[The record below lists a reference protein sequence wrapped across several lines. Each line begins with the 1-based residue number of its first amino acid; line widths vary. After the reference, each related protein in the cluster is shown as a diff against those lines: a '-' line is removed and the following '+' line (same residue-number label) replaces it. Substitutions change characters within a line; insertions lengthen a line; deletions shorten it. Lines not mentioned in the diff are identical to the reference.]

1 MNGLGSGT
9 DQILPQWPR
18 RPLRHFAWAVCRH
31 QTRQTRQGK
40 TKPWMINC
48 WRHMPWVHAVGDSLF
63 PTTLRLMYMYC
74 SVATVTVQLCNTHVH
89 VLLCCSNHCTTAIL
103 MYMYY
108 YVAAI
113 AVQLCHADVHVLL
126 CCSNCC
132 TTLQYWCTCTAM
144 LQQSLYNSAILMQE
158 SGDPRDRSEALKRY
172 GHIISIVCIHIKLL
186 LSVVYCMLVSPEL
199 SVTKKQ
205 CV

>member
-1 MNGLGSGT
+1 MSSCSWG
-9 DQILPQWPR
+9 Q
-18 RPLRHFAWAVCRH
+18 
-31 QTRQTRQGK
+31 
-40 TKPWMINC
+40 
-48 WRHMPWVHAVGDSLF
+48 SLF

-74 SVATVTVQLCNTHVH
+74 SVATVTVQLCNTH

-126 CCSNCC
+126 CCSNRCTTLSCWCTCTAMLQQSLYNSVMLMYMYCYVAAIAVQLCHADVHVLLCCSNHC

-199 SVTKKQ
+199 SVKKKQ